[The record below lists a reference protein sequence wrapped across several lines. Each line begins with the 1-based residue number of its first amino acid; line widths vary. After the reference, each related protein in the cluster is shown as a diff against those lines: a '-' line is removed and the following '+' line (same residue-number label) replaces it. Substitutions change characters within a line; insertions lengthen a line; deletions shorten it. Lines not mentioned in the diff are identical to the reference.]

1 MNKKVVKKMI
11 NKLLPLDLTPEAEI
25 NRRIQTL
32 KEKMAQAGVDG
43 VFLTHRPDYYYFSG
57 SGQDAWLYV
66 ALEHEPLL
74 FVKRY
79 LPRAVAESPLTQI
92 VPVHS
97 VTEIPQIIKDAHGG
111 FAKTMG
117 IAFDLVPVRDFRF
130 YQSLFFGCT
139 WQDASPMI
147 MSCRAIKSEY
157 ELGIMQDVAKISS
170 RVFDFIADTLEPGS
184 RETDLAGRIE
194 AFARTQGH
202 SGRLQ
207 TRHYRSVGFT
217 FHIMGGESG
226 GQSGALDS
234 PVCGTGMYTAYPFGA
249 GTRVIEKN
257 DPVLIDLG
265 TMAFGYHMDESRM
278 FVAGKMAG
286 RADAASRA
294 AVDILFHVKD
304 AMKPGVSMK
313 TIFQQAVTMADKL
326 GYGEQFLG
334 LSGLKSRF
342 IGHGI
347 GLELVEDPIIVKG
360 RSAAL
365 EPGMVFAVEPK
376 FIFKDQFAAGIES
389 VIQITETGSRFLS
402 IVPNKVFAV

>member
-1 MNKKVVKKMI
+1 M
-11 NKLLPLDLTPEAEI
+11 LLPLDLTPETEI
-25 NRRIQTL
+25 SRRIQTL

-66 ALEHEPLL
+66 ALEHEPIL

-79 LPRAVAESPLTQI
+79 LPRTVAESPLTQI
-92 VPVHS
+92 VPVCS
-97 VTEIPQIIKDAHGG
+97 VTEIPQIIKDSHGG
-111 FAKTMG
+111 FANTMG

-130 YQSLFFGCT
+130 YQSLFFCCT
-139 WQDASPMI
+139 WQDATPLI
-147 MSCRAIKSEY
+147 MSCRAIKSKY
-157 ELGIMQDVAKISS
+157 ELGIMQDVAKISG
-170 RVFDFIADTLEPGS
+170 RVFDFIAENFEPGV

-207 TRHYRSVGFT
+207 IRHYRSVGYS

-234 PVCGTGMYTAYPFGA
+234 PVCGTGMYTAFPFGA
-249 GTRVIEKN
+249 GTRVVEKN
-257 DPVLIDLG
+257 DPVLIDFG

-278 FVAGKMAG
+278 FVAGKMD
-286 RADAASRA
+286 RQADAASQA
-294 AVDILFHVKD
+294 AIDILFRVKD
-304 AMKPGVSMK
+304 AMKPGVAMK
-313 TIFQQAVTMADKL
+313 TIFQMAVTMADKL

-334 LSGLKSRF
+334 FSGLKSKF
-342 IGHGI
+342 IGHGL
-347 GLELVEDPIIVKG
+347 GVELVEDPIISKG
-360 RSAAL
+360 RSTAL

-376 FIFKDQFAAGIES
+376 FIFKDRFAAGIES
-389 VIQITETGSRFLS
+389 VIQITET
-402 IVPNKVFAV
+402 PNKVFMV

>member
-1 MNKKVVKKMI
+1 MI
-11 NKLLPLDLTPEAEI
+11 DKLLPLDLTPEAEI
-25 NRRIQTL
+25 SRRIQAL
-32 KEKMAQAGVDG
+32 KKKMAQVGIDG

-57 SGQDAWLYV
+57 SAQDAWLYV
-66 ALEHEPLL
+66 PLAHEPLL

-92 VPVHS
+92 IPVHS
-97 VTEIPQIIKDAHGG
+97 VTEIPQIIKDTHGG

-130 YQSLFFGCT
+130 YQSLFFGCA
-139 WQDASPMI
+139 WQDATPLI
-147 MSCRAIKSEY
+147 MSCRAIKSKY
-157 ELGIMQDVAKISS
+157 ELGMLQEVAKISS
-170 RVFDFIADTLEPGS
+170 RVFDFISENLEPGI

-234 PVCGTGMYTAYPFGA
+234 PVCGTGMYTAFPFGA

-286 RADAASRA
+286 QADSASRA
-294 AVDILFHVKD
+294 AIDILLHVKD
-304 AMKPGVSMK
+304 AMKPGVAMK
-313 TIFQQAVTMADKL
+313 TVFQSAVTMADRL

-334 LSGLKSRF
+334 LSGFKSKF
-342 IGHGI
+342 LGHGI
-347 GLELVEDPIIVKG
+347 GLELVEDPIISKG
-360 RSAAL
+360 KSTAL

-376 FIFKDQFAAGIES
+376 FIFKDRFAAGIES

-402 IVPNKVFAV
+402 IVPNKVFVV

>member
-1 MNKKVVKKMI
+1 VEKMI
-11 NKLLPLDLTPEAEI
+11 DKLLPLDLTPETEI
-25 NRRIQTL
+25 SQRIQTL
-32 KEKMAQAGVDG
+32 KEKMTQAGIDG

-57 SGQDAWLYV
+57 SAQDAWLYV
-66 ALEHEPLL
+66 SLDHEPIL

-92 VPVHS
+92 FPVHS
-97 VTEIPQIIKDAHGG
+97 VTEIPQIIQDSHGG

-117 IAFDLVPVRDFRF
+117 IAFDLVPVRDFKF
-130 YQSLFFGCT
+130 FQSLFFGCA
-139 WQDASPMI
+139 WQDATPLI
-147 MSCRAIKSEY
+147 MSCRAIKSAY
-157 ELGIMQDVAKISS
+157 EIKTMQNVANISS
-170 RVFDFIADTLEPGS
+170 RVFDFIAETLEPDI

-207 TRHYRSVGFT
+207 TRHYRSIGFT

-234 PVCGTGMYTAYPFGA
+234 PVCGTGMYTAFPFGA
-249 GTRVIEKN
+249 GTRVIGKN

-278 FVAGKMAG
+278 FVAGKLSDQ
-286 RADAASRA
+286 ADAASQA
-294 AVDILFHVKD
+294 AIDILFHIKE
-304 AMKPGVSMK
+304 AMKPGVPIK
-313 TIFQQAVTMADKL
+313 TIFQLSVTMANKL
-326 GYGEQFLG
+326 GYEEQFLG
-334 LSGLKSRF
+334 LPGLKSKF
-342 IGHGI
+342 LGHGI
-347 GLELVEDPIIVKG
+347 GVELVEDPIIAKG
-360 RSAAL
+360 RSTAI

-376 FIFKDQFAAGIES
+376 FIFHDRFAAGIES

-402 IVPNKVFAV
+402 IAPNKVFVV

>member
-1 MNKKVVKKMI
+1 MI
-11 NKLLPLDLTPEAEI
+11 NKLLPLDLTPETEI
-25 NRRIQTL
+25 SRRIQTL
-32 KEKMAQAGVDG
+32 KKKMAQTRVDG

-57 SGQDAWLYV
+57 SAQDAWLYV
-66 ALEHEPLL
+66 TLAHEPLL

-92 VPVHS
+92 VPVDS
-97 VTEIPQIIKDAHGG
+97 ITEIPQIIKDSHGG
-111 FAKTMG
+111 FAKNMG

-139 WQDASPMI
+139 WQDATPLI
-147 MSCRAIKSEY
+147 ISCRAIKSQY
-157 ELGIMQDVAKISS
+157 ELGIMKNVAKISA
-170 RVFDFIADTLEPGS
+170 RVFDFIADTLEPGI

-194 AFARTQGH
+194 SFARTQGH

-226 GQSGALDS
+226 GMSGALDS

-249 GTRVIEKN
+249 GTRVIKKN
-257 DPVLIDLG
+257 DPILIDFG

-278 FVAGKMAG
+278 FVAGKMDSLAS
-286 RADAASRA
+286 AASQA
-294 AVDILFHVKD
+294 AIDILLHVKD
-304 AMKPGVSMK
+304 AMKPGVAMK
-313 TIFQQAVTMADKL
+313 TVFQISVTMANKL

-334 LSGLKSRF
+334 LSGLKSKF

-347 GLELVEDPIIVKG
+347 GVELVEDPIISKG
-360 RSAAL
+360 RSTVF

-376 FIFKDQFAAGIES
+376 FIFKDRFAAGIES

-402 IVPNKVFAV
+402 TIPNKVFAL

>member
-1 MNKKVVKKMI
+1 MI
-11 NKLLPLDLTPEAEI
+11 DKLLPLDLTPETEI
-25 NRRIQTL
+25 SRRIQTL
-32 KEKMAQAGVDG
+32 KKKMNQAGVDG

-57 SGQDAWLYV
+57 SAQDAWLYV

-97 VTEIPQIIKDAHGG
+97 VTEIPQIIKDTHGG
-111 FAKTMG
+111 FPKTMG

-130 YQSLFFGCT
+130 YQSLFFGCI
-139 WQDASPMI
+139 WQDATPFI

-157 ELGIMQDVAKISS
+157 ELGIMQNVAKISS
-170 RVFDFIADTLEPGS
+170 RVFDFIAQNLEPGI

-265 TMAFGYHMDESRM
+265 IMAFGYHMDESRM
-278 FVAGKMAG
+278 FVAGKMDSQAE
-286 RADAASRA
+286 AASQA
-294 AVDILFHVKD
+294 AIDILLHVKD
-304 AMKPGVSMK
+304 AMKPGVAMK
-313 TIFQQAVTMADKL
+313 TIFQLSVTMADKL

-334 LSGLKSRF
+334 LPELKAKF
-342 IGHGI
+342 LGHGI
-347 GLELVEDPIIVKG
+347 GVELVEDPIISKG
-360 RSAAL
+360 RSTTL
-365 EPGMVFAVEPK
+365 ETGMVFAVEPK
-376 FIFKDQFAAGIES
+376 FIFKDRFATGIES

-402 IVPNKVFAV
+402 TVPNKVFVI

>member
-1 MNKKVVKKMI
+1 MI
-11 NKLLPLDLTPEAEI
+11 DKLLPLDLTPETEI
-25 NRRIQTL
+25 SRRIQTL
-32 KEKMAQAGVDG
+32 KEKMSQAGVDG

-92 VPVHS
+92 IPVHS
-97 VTEIPQIIKDAHGG
+97 VTEIPQIIKDSHGG

-130 YQSLFFGCT
+130 YQSLFFGCN
-139 WQDASPMI
+139 WQDATPLI

-157 ELGIMQDVAKISS
+157 ELGIMQDVGKISN
-170 RVFDFIADTLEPGS
+170 RVFNFIADNLEPGI

-249 GTRVIEKN
+249 GTRMIEKN

-265 TMAFGYHMDESRM
+265 TMALGYHMDESRM
-278 FVAGKMAG
+278 FVAGKMDSQ
-286 RADAASRA
+286 ADAASQA
-294 AVDILFHVKD
+294 AIDILYHVKD
-304 AMKPGVSMK
+304 AMKPGSAMK
-313 TIFQQAVTMADKL
+313 TIFQMSVTMANKL

-334 LSGLKSRF
+334 LPGLKSKF
-342 IGHGI
+342 LGHGI
-347 GLELVEDPIIVKG
+347 GIELVEDPIISKG
-360 RSAAL
+360 RSTML

-376 FIFKDQFAAGIES
+376 FIFKDRFAAGIES
-389 VIQITETGSRFLS
+389 VIRITETGSRFLS
-402 IVPNKVFAV
+402 KVPNKVFMV

>member
-1 MNKKVVKKMI
+1 MI
-11 NKLLPLDLTPEAEI
+11 DKLLPLDLTPGKEI
-25 NRRIQTL
+25 SRRIQIL

-57 SGQDAWLYV
+57 SAQDAWLYV

-79 LPRAVAESPLTQI
+79 LPRAVVESPPTQI
-92 VPVHS
+92 VPVRS
-97 VTEIPQIIKDAHGG
+97 VTEIPQIIKDSHGG
-111 FAKTMG
+111 LPKIMG

-139 WQDASPMI
+139 WQDATPLI

-170 RVFDFIADTLEPGS
+170 RVFDFIAQGLEPGI

-207 TRHYRSVGFT
+207 TRHYRSVGFS
-217 FHIMGGESG
+217 FHIMGGDAG
-226 GQSGALDS
+226 GQPGALDS

-249 GTRVIEKN
+249 GPRVIEKN

-278 FVAGKMAG
+278 FVAGKMDSQ
-286 RADAASRA
+286 ADAASQA
-294 AVDILFHVKD
+294 AIDILFHVKD
-304 AMKPGVSMK
+304 AMKPGVAMK
-313 TIFQQAVTMADKL
+313 TIFQISVTMADKL

-334 LSGLKSRF
+334 ISGLKSKF
-342 IGHGI
+342 LGHGI
-347 GLELVEDPIIVKG
+347 GVELVEDPIISKG
-360 RSAAL
+360 RSTVL
-365 EPGMVFAVEPK
+365 ETGMVFAVEPK
-376 FIFKDQFAAGIES
+376 FIFKDRFAAGIES
-389 VIQITETGSRFLS
+389 VIQITDNGSRFLS
-402 IVPNKVFAV
+402 TTPNKVFCL

>member
-1 MNKKVVKKMI
+1 MI
-11 NKLLPLDLTPEAEI
+11 DKLLPLDLTPEAEI
-25 NRRIQTL
+25 SRRIQAL
-32 KEKMAQAGVDG
+32 KKQMAQVGIDG

-57 SGQDAWLYV
+57 SAQDAWLYV
-66 ALEHEPLL
+66 TMAHEPLL

-79 LPRAVAESPLTQI
+79 LPRAVAESPLAQI

-97 VTEIPQIIKDAHGG
+97 VTEIPQIIKDTHGD
-111 FAKTMG
+111 FPKTMG
-117 IAFDLVPVRDFRF
+117 ISFDLVPVRDFRF

-139 WQDASPMI
+139 WQDASPLI

-157 ELGIMQDVAKISS
+157 ELGVMQEVAKISS
-170 RVFDFIADTLEPGS
+170 RVFDFIAETFEPGI

-234 PVCGTGMYTAYPFGA
+234 PVCGTGMYTAFPFGA
-249 GTRVIEKN
+249 GTRVIGKN

-278 FVAGKMAG
+278 FVAGKMTG
-286 RADAASRA
+286 QADAASQA
-294 AVDILFHVKD
+294 AIDILLHVKD
-304 AMKPGVSMK
+304 AMKPGVAMK
-313 TIFQQAVTMADKL
+313 TIFQSAVTMADRL

-334 LSGLKSRF
+334 LSGFKSKF
-342 IGHGI
+342 LGHGI
-347 GLELVEDPIIVKG
+347 GLELVEDPIISKG
-360 RSAAL
+360 RSTAL

-376 FIFKDQFAAGIES
+376 FIFKDRFAAGIES
-389 VIQITETGSRFLS
+389 VILITETGSRFLS
-402 IVPNKVFAV
+402 IVSNKVFAI

>member
-1 MNKKVVKKMI
+1 MI
-11 NKLLPLDLTPEAEI
+11 NTLLPLDLTPEKEI
-25 NRRIQTL
+25 SRRIRIL
-32 KEKMAQAGVDG
+32 KEKMARAGMDG

-57 SGQDAWLYV
+57 SAQDAWLYV
-66 ALEHEPLL
+66 SLEHAPLL

-79 LPRAVAESPLTQI
+79 LPRAVAESPSTQI

-97 VTEIPQIIKDAHGG
+97 VTEIPQIIKDSHGG
-111 FAKTMG
+111 FPKTMG
-117 IAFDLVPVRDFRF
+117 LAFDLVPVRDFRF

-139 WQDASPMI
+139 WQDATPLI

-157 ELGIMQDVAKISS
+157 ELGIMLDVAKISG
-170 RVFDFIADTLEPGS
+170 RVFEFVARDLEPGI

-207 TRHYRSVGFT
+207 TRHYRSVGFS
-217 FHIMGGESG
+217 FHIMGGDAG
-226 GQSGALDS
+226 GQAGALDS

-249 GTRVIEKN
+249 GARVIEKN

-278 FVAGKMAG
+278 FVAGKMDSQ
-286 RADAASRA
+286 ADDASRA
-294 AVDILFHVKD
+294 AIDILFHVKD
-304 AMKPGVSMK
+304 AMKPGVAMK
-313 TIFQQAVTMADKL
+313 TIFQMSVTMADKL

-334 LSGLKSRF
+334 LPGLKSKF
-342 IGHGI
+342 LGHGL
-347 GLELVEDPIIVKG
+347 GLELVEDPIISKG
-360 RSAAL
+360 RGTVL

-376 FIFKDQFAAGIES
+376 FIFKDRFAAGIES
-389 VIQITETGSRFLS
+389 VIQITDKGSRFLS
-402 IVPNKVFAV
+402 TTPNKVFVV